1 MEHENKRPLAL
12 VTGGS
17 RGIGAAICKRLA
29 KEGFDLIINSIS
41 QEELDLPVS
50 RETIEACE
58 AAGAKVV
65 AKPWDVSDYGAC
77 EQAVEEITAEHG
89 PVAVLVN
96 NAGITKDG
104 LLLRMKPEQFSAGLN
119 VNLYSAFYMSKLCAK
134 GMTRARRGKIVN
146 ISSVAGVYG
155 NAGQAN
161 YASSKAGLIGLTKT
175 ISKELGSRNI
185 TCNAVA
191 PGFIETAMTQTLPEK
206 VVEGAKASI
215 SLGRFGTVEDIA
227 GAVAFLCSPSADYIT
242 GQVLIV
248 DGGLAM

>member
-104 LLLRMKPEQFSAGLN
+104 LLLRMKPEQFSAVLN
-119 VNLYSAFYMSKLCAK
+119 VNLY
-134 GMTRARRGKIVN
+134 V
-146 ISSVAGVYG
+146 
-155 NAGQAN
+155 
-161 YASSKAGLIGLTKT
+161 GLLH
-175 ISKELGSRNI
+175 E
-185 TCNAVA
+185 
-191 PGFIETAMTQTLPEK
+191 QTLRPR
-206 VVEGAKASI
+206 G
-215 SLGRFGTVEDIA
+215 
-227 GAVAFLCSPSADYIT
+227 
-242 GQVLIV
+242 
-248 DGGLAM
+248 

>member
-1 MEHENKRPLAL
+1 MTLGQRISEYRRKL
-12 VTGGS
+12 G
-17 RGIGAAICKRLA
+17 
-29 KEGFDLIINSIS
+29 IS

-104 LLLRMKPEQFSAGLN
+104 LLLRMKPEQFSAVLN

>member
-1 MEHENKRPLAL
+1 M
-12 VTGGS
+12 
-17 RGIGAAICKRLA
+17 
-29 KEGFDLIINSIS
+29 
-41 QEELDLPVS
+41 
-50 RETIEACE
+50 
-58 AAGAKVV
+58 
-65 AKPWDVSDYGAC
+65 
-77 EQAVEEITAEHG
+77 EEITAAHG

-104 LLLRMKPEQFSAGLN
+104 LLLRMKPEQFSAVLN

-161 YASSKAGLIGLTKT
+161 YASSKAWLIGLTKT